1 MPEEKFDAGKPGE
14 LRERV
19 RKFVSENFLFRED
32 IESLSDSDSFLEA
45 GIIDSTGV
53 LELISFIEGEFGIE
67 VADAEMIP
75 ENFDSIE
82 RIVAYVQRKL
92 CAGAGAPDLGR
103 LATYAR

>member
-1 MPEEKFDAGKPGE
+1 MSQLPFGEEKVRE
-14 LRERV
+14 LRGRV
-19 RKFVSENFLFRED
+19 RSFVSENFLFRED
-32 IESLSDSDSFLEA
+32 IESLADGDSFLEA